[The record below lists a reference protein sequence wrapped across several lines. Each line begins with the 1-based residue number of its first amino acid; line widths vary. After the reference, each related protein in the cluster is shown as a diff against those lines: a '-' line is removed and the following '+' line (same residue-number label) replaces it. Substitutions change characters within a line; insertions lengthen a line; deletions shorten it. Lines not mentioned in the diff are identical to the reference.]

1 MCWQALSQN
10 IVSIEVHQFKIG
22 ERYRKEMLAVT
33 MALRTVMVMTMM
45 WKAGWLMMEWQNLG
59 A

>member
-1 MCWQALSQN
+1 M
-10 IVSIEVHQFKIG
+10 HQFKIG
-22 ERYRKEMLAVT
+22 EHYRKEMLAVT

>member
-1 MCWQALSQN
+1 MCWQAPSQN
-10 IVSIEVHQFKIG
+10 IVSIEVRQFKIG
-22 ERYRKEMLAVT
+22 EGYRKEMLAVT

-45 WKAGWLMMEWQNLG
+45 WKAGWLMIEWQNLG

>member
-1 MCWQALSQN
+1 MCWQPLSQN
-10 IVSIEVHQFKIG
+10 IASIEVHQFKIG
-22 ERYRKEMLAVT
+22 EGYRKEMLAVT

-45 WKAGWLMMEWQNLG
+45 WKAGWLMIEWQNLG

>member
-1 MCWQALSQN
+1 MIKKN
-10 IVSIEVHQFKIG
+10 IVSKEVHKFKIG
-22 ERYRKEMLAVT
+22 EGYRKEMLAVT
-33 MALRTVMVMTMM
+33 MALSTVMVMTMM

>member
-1 MCWQALSQN
+1 MCWQAPSQN
-10 IVSIEVHQFKIG
+10 IFKKFQIG
-22 ERYRKEMLAVT
+22 EGYRKEMLAVT
-33 MALRTVMVMTMM
+33 MALRTVMVMTMI